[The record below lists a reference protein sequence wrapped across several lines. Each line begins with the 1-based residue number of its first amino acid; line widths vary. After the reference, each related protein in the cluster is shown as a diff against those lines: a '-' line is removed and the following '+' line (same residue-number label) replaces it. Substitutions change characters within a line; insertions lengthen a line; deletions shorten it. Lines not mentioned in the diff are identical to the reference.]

1 MFSIITKQILF
12 LWNGGLDPTYGRLAR
27 LKERRLLSSFIFFVT
42 PVCLILMLS
51 NWLSGVGSDNGVLLG
66 GLLLIWG
73 GLFLQAF
80 FQYQKLAANLAI
92 FSYWTMPTVLM
103 QSYGLQ
109 GTVMMWLLP
118 VPAMAILLTG
128 RKNGMVWGLICC
140 VTLAVTGYLHANS
153 LIDYNP
159 VYHEFVPKVGITNA
173 IEGIL
178 LIAILSGSAAIFRK
192 AQRDSEG
199 RLKSLVSRLKSEI
212 ANRRHAEK
220 DAKRSE
226 QGKSAFLSA
235 MSHEIRTPLNG
246 VIMAARLMVS
256 AKTDAE
262 RAEYAGIVMGS
273 SDILLELVSDVI
285 DLNAMDID
293 NFKIANQTICTREL
307 VIGTLRPFSFQAEE
321 KGISLN
327 VTIESNVPYYF
338 LGDRTRAKQVIM
350 NLVGN
355 AIKFTVEGAVN
366 VSLLYEDNKL
376 LLVIDDTGVG
386 ISEES
391 KEKLFEPFVQGSQS
405 TRDEYGGSG
414 LGLTIVKKIVTAMN
428 GVILL
433 KSEIGVGTKVS
444 VYFPFIMP
452 KLENIEKLHNNDL
465 TIPEIEPL
473 TLLIADDNAVN
484 RMVLS
489 RLLENDKHTVIS
501 VEDGQQAL
509 DYIKAHSVDAILM
522 DIQMPVMNGEQ
533 SAAQIRSLPGP
544 KSVIPI
550 IAITANAN
558 STDAR
563 RLLDS
568 GFDGFLSKP
577 FRREDLLRTLQ
588 ESFAR

>member
-1 MFSIITKQILF
+1 
-12 LWNGGLDPTYGRLAR
+12 
-27 LKERRLLSSFIFFVT
+27 
-42 PVCLILMLS
+42 MLS
-51 NWLSGVGSDNGVLLG
+51 G

-92 FSYWTMPTVLM
+92 FSYWIMPTALM

-118 VPAMAILLTG
+118 VPAIAILLTG
-128 RKNGMVWGLICC
+128 RKNGMAWGLICC
-140 VTLAVTGYLHANS
+140 LTLAVTGYLHANS
-153 LIDYNP
+153 LIDYNA

-173 IEGIL
+173 IEGVL
-178 LIAILSGSAAIFRK
+178 LIAILSGSAAIFSK

-246 VIMAARLMVS
+246 VIMAARLMV
-256 AKTDAE
+256 AARTDAE

-293 NFKIANQTICTREL
+293 KFKIANQTICTREL
-307 VIGTLRPFSFQAEE
+307 LIGTLRPFSFQAEE

-327 VTIESNVPYYF
+327 VTIESDVPYYF

-355 AIKFTVEGAVN
+355 AIKFTVEGAVS
-366 VSLLYEDNKL
+366 VRLLYEDNKL

-386 ISEES
+386 IPEES

-433 KSEIGVGTKVS
+433 ESEIGVGTKVS

-452 KLENIEKLHNNDL
+452 RLENIEKLHNSDL
-465 TIPEIEPL
+465 TIPEIEPM

-533 SAAQIRSLPGP
+533 SAAQIRSLSGP